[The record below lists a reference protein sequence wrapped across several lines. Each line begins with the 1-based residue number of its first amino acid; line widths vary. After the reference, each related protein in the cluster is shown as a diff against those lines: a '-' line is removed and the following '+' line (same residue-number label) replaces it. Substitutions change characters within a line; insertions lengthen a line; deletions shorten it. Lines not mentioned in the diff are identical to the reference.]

1 MCLNVTA
8 CLHVDCCYIAL
19 ALLKCNS
26 GCWSSTE
33 QISPSSLDLA
43 MTWLIICS
51 LGVLVVCGNDN
62 YGNPVLRF
70 GLLAQSMNKAV
81 VLKLRTVEIF
91 HKRALLME
99 VWWGGRVDSGF
110 NYLHILKCALRD
122 LSRTRLINIKLEIT
136 NCVKTVNSVF
146 LHDQKSVCYQSWVP
160 SVFVFNIW
168 GIWTIFFLF

>member
-1 MCLNVTA
+1 
-8 CLHVDCCYIAL
+8 
-19 ALLKCNS
+19 
-26 GCWSSTE
+26 
-33 QISPSSLDLA
+33 

-62 YGNPVLRF
+62 YGNPVLCF

-146 LHDQKSVCYQSWVP
+146 LHDQKSVCYQS
-160 SVFVFNIW
+160 
-168 GIWTIFFLF
+168 